1 MKMKVLVCVS
11 PGVFTYEEKPIPKLT
26 KGQVLIQVKRI
37 GICGTDLHAFK
48 GTQPYFNYP
57 RILGHEIAGIVID
70 NNGSSNFQNKDEVSV
85 MPYFNCGGCIACKN
99 EKENCC
105 VAMQVFGVHIDGG
118 MCEYITIPED
128 KLVKAPGLSL
138 DALAMIEPFSIGA
151 HGIRKAG
158 IKKGENVLIMGAGVI
173 GLGAIEFA
181 KMEGANLIVMEMDPN
196 RIDFVKT
203 HLKIINT
210 IHPLE
215 DNVIEQLRLMT
226 NNEMPTL
233 VVDATGNQTAINHG
247 LQWLAHGGKYILI
260 GLQKGEL
267 IFSHPEF
274 HKRETTLMSSRNANR
289 IDFEKVIEQ
298 MIIGKIQPEKYI
310 SHRIKFDELKNAFPS
325 FYAPGEN
332 SIKRLVEFD

>member
-1 MKMKVLVCVS
+1 MKVLVCQS
-11 PGVFTYEEKPIPKLT
+11 PGTFSYEEKPIPNLT

-70 NNGSSNFQNKDEVSV
+70 NNGSAKYKNKDQVSV
-85 MPYFNCGGCIACKN
+85 IPYFNCGECIACKN
-99 EKENCC
+99 QKENCC
-105 VAMQVFGVHIDGG
+105 VSMQVFGVHIDGG
-118 MCEYITIPED
+118 MCEYITVPED
-128 KLVKAPGLSL
+128 KLIKAPGLSL

-151 HGIRKAG
+151 HGMSKAG

-173 GLGAIEFA
+173 GLGAMEFA
-181 KMEGANLIVMEMDPN
+181 KMEGANLIVMEMDPH
-196 RIDFVKT
+196 RINFVQT
-203 HLKIINT
+203 HLKIKNT
-210 IHPLE
+210 INPLE
-215 DNVIEQLRLMT
+215 NNLLKQLQLMT
-226 NNEMPTL
+226 NNEMPTI
-233 VVDATGNQTAINHG
+233 VVDATGNQTAINNG

-274 HKRETTLMSSRNANR
+274 HKRETTLMSSRNAHR

-298 MIIGKIQPEKYI
+298 MKIGKIQPEKYI
-310 SHRIKFDELKNAFPS
+310 SHRIKFNELKNAFPS
-325 FYAPGEN
+325 FYTPGTN
-332 SIKRLVEFD
+332 SIKIMVEFD

>member
-1 MKMKVLVCVS
+1 MKVLVCTS
-11 PGVFTYEEKPIPKLT
+11 PGVFTYEEKPIPVLT
-26 KGQVLIQVKRI
+26 RGQVLIQVKRI

-48 GTQPYFNYP
+48 GSQPYFNYP

-70 NNGSSNFQNKDEVSV
+70 HNGSALYNNEDRVSV
-85 MPYFNCGGCIACKN
+85 IPYFNCGDCIACKN
-99 EKENCC
+99 QKENCC

-118 MCEYITIPED
+118 MCEYIAVPED

-151 HGIRKAG
+151 HGMKRAG
-158 IKKGENVLIMGAGVI
+158 IKDGENVLIMGAGVI
-173 GLGAIEFA
+173 GLGAMEFA
-181 KMEGANLIVMEMDPN
+181 KMDGANLIVLEMDPH

-203 HLKIINT
+203 DLKIKNT
-210 IHPLE
+210 IDPLK
-215 DNVIEQLRLMT
+215 DNVLEQLQLMT
-226 NNEMPTL
+226 NNEMPTI
-233 VVDATGNQTAINHG
+233 VVDATGNQKAINNG

-260 GLQKGEL
+260 GLQKEEL

-298 MIIGKIQPEKYI
+298 INIGKIQPEKYI
-310 SHRIKFDELKNAFPS
+310 SHSIKFNDLKNAFPS
-325 FYAPGEN
+325 FYAPRAN
-332 SIKRLVEFD
+332 SIKIMVEFD